1 GIIIKTK
8 NKMLMALTVF
18 LILFVLIGSASAA
31 KDNTTTLSQN
41 TTKNINQE
49 KIGIGDSSLNKE
61 ILKKNT
67 ENTTLKEPVSGGTFN
82 DIQTA
87 INNAADGET
96 VELSGLYTGDGTV
109 ITLNKTL
116 TIIGTNDATLD
127 AKGKSAIFYIT
138 KEKTTLKNIKF
149 INGNSNI
156 GGAIEYWQVMY
167 SDESSIINCT
177 FINNTANE
185 GGAIGKLAYKNKIK
199 NCTFLNNTAN
209 SGGGAIYMDSA
220 SRFEIRECTFTN
232 NKANGEG
239 GAIKAWGGKGN
250 TISNCNFTNN
260 NANSNGGAIHMW
272 KSAEWEI
279 KQCTFIHNTG
289 SDGGAIH
296 LINGEDNK
304 VNYCTFI
311 NNTGNKGGAIHWT
324 DENNAKILNSNF
336 KYNKAGSF
344 KNIYTNK
351 EDLTLSGCS
360 LDTVVSID
368 PLSDCVT
375 GSSAIVNLTFDDG
388 TNIGGYNVIL
398 KNNNQT
404 IKTFTYNSNHR
415 YTYTWN
421 NLAVGEY
428 SITVNES
435 NENNNKYIASYE
447 PVHFTVYKKAINPND
462 INVIINPGKGN
473 VTINIQA
480 PTDLTNT
487 MSIIIDGKNYT
498 IPVIGGTGNNTI
510 ILTPGKHNL
519 TGINITDN
527 PIYNETFILK
537 TDGNFTVNRIDINPN
552 DINIMIT
559 PAKGEVTLN
568 VTTPKNFTGIMN
580 VIIDGKN
587 YTIPIVDGT
596 GNKTIALIPGKHNL
610 TGINITDDP
619 IYDDVIIS
627 KTDGNFT
634 VYKKDINPSDV
645 NVTATPGKGNVTI
658 NIKAPTDFTGNINI
672 IIDNVSYPVELVNG
686 VGFKLIILL
695 PGNHNI
701 TGVNITNNQVY
712 NDIFI
717 QENISFVVIKKDTI
731 ITAKDASFIINYGGQ
746 YTVSTNL
753 GNGKTI
759 TLIINNRKINA
770 ITDTNGIATFKLTKT
785 NLAPAGKKTTTITF
799 NGDENYTSKTINTKI
814 TVNKEKTKITGKSA
828 KKIYK
833 KTANKK
839 LKIVLK
845 SNTGKSLGKVK
856 INLKAKK
863 LKGKLGKKL
872 KKGYD
877 ITVKF
882 NKKGIGYIILKN
894 SQVNGFKK
902 GTYKFSITYKGSNT
916 YKPSTSQIK
925 MKIK

>member
-1 GIIIKTK
+1 
-8 NKMLMALTVF
+8 MALTVF

-31 KDNTTTLSQN
+31 KDNTTTLSQD

-49 KIGIGDSSLNKE
+49 KIGIDDSNLNKE
-61 ILKKNT
+61 ILKKNN
-67 ENTTLKEPVSGGTFN
+67 ENITLKEPVSGGTFN

-87 INNAADGET
+87 INNAGKGET
-96 VELSGLYTGDGTV
+96 IELSGLYTGDGTR
-109 ITLNKTL
+109 ITINKTL

-127 AKGKSAIFYIT
+127 AKGNSGIFFIT
-138 KEKTTLKNIKF
+138 KEKITLKNIKF
-149 INGNSNI
+149 INGNYNSD
-156 GGAIEYWQVMY
+156 GGAIEYYQNFG
-167 SDESSIINCT
+167 SSECSIINCT
-177 FINNTANE
+177 FINNTAKS
-185 GGAIGKLAYKNKIK
+185 GGAIGKLAYMNKIK
-199 NCTFLNNTAN
+199 NCTFINNTAN
-209 SGGGAIYMDSA
+209 SGGAIYSDA
-220 SRFEIRECTFTN
+220 SSKFEIIECTFTN

-239 GAIKAWGGKGN
+239 GAIYAYGGLEN
-250 TISNCNFTNN
+250 NVTNCNFTNN
-260 NANSNGGAIHMW
+260 KAKNGGAIRM
-272 KSAEWEI
+272 KESEKWEI
-279 KQCTFIHNTG
+279 KQCTFIRNTG
-289 SDGGAIH
+289 SNGGAIY
-296 LINGEDNK
+296 LIKGEDNK
-304 VNYCTFI
+304 LNYCTFI
-311 NNTGNKGGAIHWT
+311 NNTGNSGGAIHWT
-324 DENNAKILNSNF
+324 DENNTQILNSNF
-336 KYNKAGSF
+336 KYNKAGQF
-344 KNIYTNK
+344 RNIYTNK

-368 PLSDCVT
+368 PLSDCVI

-404 IKTFTYNSNHR
+404 IKTFEYSSNHK

-435 NENNNKYIASYE
+435 NENNNKYITSYE
-447 PVHFTVYKKAINPND
+447 PLHFTVYKKAINPND
-462 INVIINPGKGN
+462 INVMINPGKGN

-487 MSIIIDGKNYT
+487 LSIIIDGKNYI
-498 IPVIGGTGNNTI
+498 IPVVGGTGNNTI

-527 PIYNETFILK
+527 PIYNDTFILK
-537 TDGNFTVNRIDINPN
+537 TDENFTVNRIDINPN

-587 YTIPIVDGT
+587 YTLPIVDGT

-634 VYKKDINPSDV
+634 VYKKDIHPSDV
-645 NVTATPGKGNVTI
+645 NVTTTPGKGNVTI
-658 NIKAPTDFTGNINI
+658 NIKAPIEFTGNVNI

-686 VGFKLIILL
+686 VGFKIIILL

-731 ITAKDASFIINYGGQ
+731 MTAKNASFIINYGGQ

-785 NLAPAGKKTTTITF
+785 NLAPAGKKTTTITL

-882 NKKGIGYIILKN
+882 NKKGIGYITLKN

>member
-1 GIIIKTK
+1 MNKIK
-8 NKMLMALTVF
+8 
-18 LILFVLIGSASAA
+18 
-31 KDNTTTLSQN
+31 
-41 TTKNINQE
+41 
-49 KIGIGDSSLNKE
+49 
-61 ILKKNT
+61 
-67 ENTTLKEPVSGGTFN
+67 
-82 DIQTA
+82 
-87 INNAADGET
+87 
-96 VELSGLYTGDGTV
+96 
-109 ITLNKTL
+109 
-116 TIIGTNDATLD
+116 
-127 AKGKSAIFYIT
+127 
-138 KEKTTLKNIKF
+138 
-149 INGNSNI
+149 
-156 GGAIEYWQVMY
+156 
-167 SDESSIINCT
+167 NCT
-177 FINNTANE
+177 FINNTAN
-185 GGAIGKLAYKNKIK
+185 
-199 NCTFLNNTAN
+199 
-209 SGGGAIYMDSA
+209 SGGAIYSDA
-220 SRFEIRECTFTN
+220 SSKFEIIECTFTN
-232 NKANGEG
+232 NKANGEE
-239 GAIKAWGGKGN
+239 GAIYAYGGLEN
-250 TISNCNFTNN
+250 NVTNCNFTNN
-260 NANSNGGAIHMW
+260 KAKNGGAIRM
-272 KSAEWEI
+272 KESEKWEI
-279 KQCTFIHNTG
+279 KQCTFIRNTG
-289 SDGGAIH
+289 SNGGAIY
-296 LINGEDNK
+296 LIKGEDNK
-304 VNYCTFI
+304 LNYCTFI
-311 NNTGNKGGAIHWT
+311 NNTGNSGGAIHWT
-324 DENNAKILNSNF
+324 DENNTQILNSNF
-336 KYNKAGSF
+336 KYNKAEQF
-344 KNIYTNK
+344 RNIYIANK
-351 EDLTLSGCS
+351 GYLTLSGCS

-368 PLSDCVT
+368 PISNRVI

-404 IKTFTYNSNHR
+404 IKTFEYSSNHK

-421 NLAVGEY
+421 NLTVGEY

-462 INVIINPGKGN
+462 INVMINPGKGN
-473 VTINIQA
+473 VTINIEA

-527 PIYNETFILK
+527 PIYNDTFILK

-645 NVTATPGKGNVTI
+645 NVTTTPGKGNVTI
-658 NIKAPTDFTGNINI
+658 NIKAPIEFTGNVNI

-686 VGFKLIILL
+686 VGFKIIILL

-785 NLAPAGKKTTTITF
+785 NLAPVGKKTTTITF

-882 NKKGIGYIILKN
+882 NKKGIGYITLKN

-916 YKPSTSQIK
+916 YKPSTNQIK

>member
-1 GIIIKTK
+1 
-8 NKMLMALTVF
+8 MALTVF

-31 KDNTTTLSQN
+31 KDNTTTLSQD

-49 KIGIGDSSLNKE
+49 KIGIDDSNLNKE
-61 ILKKNT
+61 ILKKNN
-67 ENTTLKEPVSGGTFN
+67 ENITLKEPVSGGTFN

-87 INNAADGET
+87 INNAGKGET
-96 VELSGLYTGDGTV
+96 IELSGLYTGDGTR
-109 ITLNKTL
+109 ITINKTL

-127 AKGKSAIFYIT
+127 AKGNSGIFYIT
-138 KEKTTLKNIKF
+138 KEKITLKNIKF
-149 INGNSNI
+149 INGNYND
-156 GGAIEYWQVMY
+156 GGAIEYYQNFG
-167 SDESSIINCT
+167 SSECSIINCT
-177 FINNTANE
+177 FINNTAKS
-185 GGAIGKLAYKNKIK
+185 GGAIGKLAYMNKIK
-199 NCTFLNNTAN
+199 NCTFINNTAN
-209 SGGGAIYMDSA
+209 SGGAIYSDA
-220 SRFEIRECTFTN
+220 SSKFEIIECTFTN

-239 GAIKAWGGKGN
+239 GAIYAYGGLEN
-250 TISNCNFTNN
+250 NVTNCNFTNN
-260 NANSNGGAIHMW
+260 KAKNGGAIRM
-272 KSAEWEI
+272 KESEKWEI
-279 KQCTFIHNTG
+279 KQCTFIRNTG
-289 SDGGAIH
+289 SNGGAIY
-296 LINGEDNK
+296 LIKGEDNK
-304 VNYCTFI
+304 LNYCTFI
-311 NNTGNKGGAIHWT
+311 NNTGNSGGAIHWT
-324 DENNAKILNSNF
+324 GENNTQILNSNF
-336 KYNKAGSF
+336 KYNKAGQF
-344 KNIYTNK
+344 RNIYTNK

-368 PLSDCVT
+368 PLSDCVI

-404 IKTFTYNSNHR
+404 IKTFEYSSNHK

-462 INVIINPGKGN
+462 INVMINPGKGN
-473 VTINIQA
+473 VTINIEA

-487 MSIIIDGKNYT
+487 MSIIIDGKNYN

-527 PIYNETFILK
+527 SIYNDTFILK

-587 YTIPIVDGT
+587 YTIHIVDGT

-610 TGINITDDP
+610 TGINITDNP
-619 IYDDVIIS
+619 IYDDVFIS

-645 NVTATPGKGNVTI
+645 NVTATPGKENVTI
-658 NIKAPTDFTGNINI
+658 NIKAPTDFTGNVNI

-686 VGFKLIILL
+686 VGFKVIILL

-770 ITDTNGIATFKLTKT
+770 ITNANGIATFKLTKT

-882 NKKGIGYIILKN
+882 NKKGIGYITLKN

>member
-1 GIIIKTK
+1 
-8 NKMLMALTVF
+8 MALTVF

>member
-1 GIIIKTK
+1 
-8 NKMLMALTVF
+8 MALTVF

-31 KDNTTTLSQN
+31 KDNTTTLSQD

-49 KIGIGDSSLNKE
+49 KIGIDDSNLNKE
-61 ILKKNT
+61 ILKKNN
-67 ENTTLKEPVSGGTFN
+67 ENITLKEPVSRGTFN

-87 INNAADGET
+87 INNAGKGET
-96 VELSGLYTGDGTV
+96 IELSGLYTGDGTR
-109 ITLNKTL
+109 ITINKTL

-127 AKGKSAIFYIT
+127 AKGNSGIFYIT
-138 KEKTTLKNIKF
+138 KEKITLKNIKF
-149 INGNSNI
+149 INGNYND
-156 GGAIEYWQVMY
+156 GGAIEYYQNFG
-167 SDESSIINCT
+167 SSECSIINCT
-177 FINNTANE
+177 FINNTAKS
-185 GGAIGKLAYKNKIK
+185 GGAIGKLAYMNKIK
-199 NCTFLNNTAN
+199 NCTFINNTAN
-209 SGGGAIYMDSA
+209 SGGAIYSDA
-220 SRFEIRECTFTN
+220 SSKFEIIECTFTN

-239 GAIKAWGGKGN
+239 GAIYAYGGLEN
-250 TISNCNFTNN
+250 NVTNCNFTNN
-260 NANSNGGAIHMW
+260 KAKNGGAIRM
-272 KSAEWEI
+272 KESEKWEI
-279 KQCTFIHNTG
+279 KQCTFIRNTG
-289 SDGGAIH
+289 SNGGAIY
-296 LINGEDNK
+296 LIKGEDNK
-304 VNYCTFI
+304 LNYCTFI
-311 NNTGNKGGAIHWT
+311 NNTGNSGGAIHWT
-324 DENNAKILNSNF
+324 GENNTQILNSNF
-336 KYNKAGSF
+336 KYNKAGQF
-344 KNIYTNK
+344 RNIYTNK

-368 PLSDCVT
+368 PLSDCVI

-404 IKTFTYNSNHR
+404 IKTFEYSSNHK

-462 INVIINPGKGN
+462 INVMINPGKGN
-473 VTINIQA
+473 VTINIEA

-519 TGINITDN
+519 TGINITDD
-527 PIYNETFILK
+527 PIYNDTFILK

-587 YTIPIVDGT
+587 YTIHIVDGT

-610 TGINITDDP
+610 TGINITDNP
-619 IYDDVIIS
+619 IYDDIFIS

-645 NVTATPGKGNVTI
+645 NVTVTPGKGNVTI
-658 NIKAPTDFTGNINI
+658 NIKAPTDFTGNVNI

-686 VGFKLIILL
+686 VGFKVIILL

-814 TVNKEKTKITGKSA
+814 TANKEKTKITGKSA

-882 NKKGIGYIILKN
+882 NKKGIGYITLKN

>member
-1 GIIIKTK
+1 
-8 NKMLMALTVF
+8 MALTVF

-814 TVNKEKTKITGKSA
+814 TINKEKTKITGKSA

>member
-1 GIIIKTK
+1 MIK
-8 NKMLMALTVF
+8 
-18 LILFVLIGSASAA
+18 
-31 KDNTTTLSQN
+31 
-41 TTKNINQE
+41 
-49 KIGIGDSSLNKE
+49 
-61 ILKKNT
+61 
-67 ENTTLKEPVSGGTFN
+67 
-82 DIQTA
+82 
-87 INNAADGET
+87 
-96 VELSGLYTGDGTV
+96 
-109 ITLNKTL
+109 
-116 TIIGTNDATLD
+116 
-127 AKGKSAIFYIT
+127 
-138 KEKTTLKNIKF
+138 
-149 INGNSNI
+149 
-156 GGAIEYWQVMY
+156 
-167 SDESSIINCT
+167 
-177 FINNTANE
+177 
-185 GGAIGKLAYKNKIK
+185 
-199 NCTFLNNTAN
+199 
-209 SGGGAIYMDSA
+209 
-220 SRFEIRECTFTN
+220 
-232 NKANGEG
+232 
-239 GAIKAWGGKGN
+239 
-250 TISNCNFTNN
+250 
-260 NANSNGGAIHMW
+260 
-272 KSAEWEI
+272 
-279 KQCTFIHNTG
+279 
-289 SDGGAIH
+289 
-296 LINGEDNK
+296 GEDNK
-304 VNYCTFI
+304 LNYCTFI
-311 NNTGNKGGAIHWT
+311 NNTGNSGGAIHGT
-324 DENNAKILNSNF
+324 DETNAKILNSNF

-368 PLSDCVT
+368 PLSDCVI

-404 IKTFTYNSNHR
+404 IKTFEYSSNHK

-421 NLAVGEY
+421 NLAIGEY

-462 INVIINPGKGN
+462 INVMINPGKGN

-487 MSIIIDGKNYT
+487 MSIIIDGKNYI
-498 IPVIGGTGNNTI
+498 IPVVGGTGNNTI

-527 PIYNETFILK
+527 PIYNDTFILK
-537 TDGNFTVNRIDINPN
+537 TDENFTVNRIDINPN

-587 YTIPIVDGT
+587 YTLPIVDGT

-645 NVTATPGKGNVTI
+645 NVTTTPGKGNVTI
-658 NIKAPTDFTGNINI
+658 NIKAPIEFTGNVNI

-686 VGFKLIILL
+686 VGFKVIILL

-845 SNTGKSLGKVK
+845 STTGKSLGKVK

-882 NKKGIGYIILKN
+882 NKKGIGYITLKN

-902 GTYKFSITYKGSNT
+902 GTYKFNITYKGNNT

>member
-1 GIIIKTK
+1 
-8 NKMLMALTVF
+8 MALTVF

-31 KDNTTTLSQN
+31 KDNTTTLSQD

-49 KIGIGDSSLNKE
+49 KIGIDDSNLNKE
-61 ILKKNT
+61 ILKKNN
-67 ENTTLKEPVSGGTFN
+67 ENITLKEPVSRGTFN

-87 INNAADGET
+87 INNASNGET
-96 VELSGLYTGDGTV
+96 ITLSGLYTGDGTR
-109 ITLNKTL
+109 ITINKTL

-127 AKGKSAIFYIT
+127 AKGNSGIFHIT
-138 KEKTTLKNIKF
+138 KEKITLKNIKF
-149 INGNSNI
+149 INGNSNY
-156 GGAIEYWQVMY
+156 GGAIEYEQNFDSY
-167 SDESSIINCT
+167 ECSIINCT
-177 FINNTANE
+177 FINNTANS
-185 GGAIGKLAYKNKIK
+185 GGAIGKVAYMNKIK
-199 NCTFLNNTAN
+199 NCTFINNTAN
-209 SGGGAIYMDSA
+209 SGGGAIYSDA
-220 SRFEIRECTFTN
+220 SSKFEIIECTFTN

-239 GAIKAWGGKGN
+239 GAIYAYGGLEN
-250 TISNCNFTNN
+250 NVTNCNFTNN
-260 NANSNGGAIHMW
+260 KAKNGGAIRM
-272 KSAEWEI
+272 KESEKWEI
-279 KQCTFIHNTG
+279 KQCTFIRNTG
-289 SDGGAIH
+289 SNGGAIY
-296 LINGEDNK
+296 LIKGEDNK
-304 VNYCTFI
+304 LNYCTFI
-311 NNTGNKGGAIHWT
+311 NNTGNSGGAIHWT
-324 DENNAKILNSNF
+324 DGNNTQILNSNF
-336 KYNKAGSF
+336 KYNKAEQF
-344 KNIYTNK
+344 RNIYTNK

-368 PLSDCVT
+368 PLSDCVIGT
-375 GSSAIVNLTFDDG
+375 IAIVNLTFDDG

-404 IKTFTYNSNHR
+404 IKTFEYSSNHK

-421 NLAVGEY
+421 NLAIGEY

-527 PIYNETFILK
+527 PIYNDTFILK
-537 TDGNFTVNRIDINPN
+537 TDENFTVNRIDINPN

-559 PAKGEVTLN
+559 PAKGNVTLN
-568 VTTPKNFTGIMN
+568 VTTPKNFTSIMN
-580 VIIDGKN
+580 LIIDGKN

-619 IYDDVIIS
+619 IYDDVFIS

-645 NVTATPGKGNVTI
+645 NVTATPGKENVTI
-658 NIKAPTDFTGNINI
+658 NIKAPTDFTGNVNI

-686 VGFKLIILL
+686 VGFKVIILI

-828 KKIYK
+828 KKTYK

-882 NKKGIGYIILKN
+882 NKKGIGYITLKN

-916 YKPSTSQIK
+916 YKPSTNQIK

>member
-1 GIIIKTK
+1 
-8 NKMLMALTVF
+8 MALTVF

-260 NANSNGGAIHMW
+260 NANSNGGSIHMW

>member
-1 GIIIKTK
+1 
-8 NKMLMALTVF
+8 MALTVF

-31 KDNTTTLSQN
+31 KDNTTTLSQD

-49 KIGIGDSSLNKE
+49 KIGIDDSNLNKE
-61 ILKKNT
+61 ILKKNN
-67 ENTTLKEPVSGGTFN
+67 ENITLKEPVSGGTFN

-87 INNAADGET
+87 INNAGKGET
-96 VELSGLYTGDGTV
+96 IELSGLYTGDGTR
-109 ITLNKTL
+109 ITINKTL

-127 AKGKSAIFYIT
+127 AKGNSGIFYIT
-138 KEKTTLKNIKF
+138 KEKITLKNIKF
-149 INGNSNI
+149 INGNYND
-156 GGAIEYWQVMY
+156 GGAIEYYQNFG
-167 SDESSIINCT
+167 SSECSIINCT
-177 FINNTANE
+177 FINNTAKS
-185 GGAIGKLAYKNKIK
+185 GGAIGKLAYMNKIK
-199 NCTFLNNTAN
+199 NCTFINNTAN
-209 SGGGAIYMDSA
+209 SGGAIYSDA
-220 SRFEIRECTFTN
+220 SSKFEIIECTFTN

-239 GAIKAWGGKGN
+239 GAIYAYGGLEN
-250 TISNCNFTNN
+250 NVTNCNFTNN
-260 NANSNGGAIHMW
+260 KAKNGGAIRM
-272 KSAEWEI
+272 KESEKWEI
-279 KQCTFIHNTG
+279 KQCTFIRNTG
-289 SDGGAIH
+289 SNGGAIY
-296 LINGEDNK
+296 LIKGEDNK
-304 VNYCTFI
+304 LNYCTFI
-311 NNTGNKGGAIHWT
+311 NNTGNSGGAIHWT
-324 DENNAKILNSNF
+324 GENNTQILNSNF
-336 KYNKAGSF
+336 KYNKAGQF
-344 KNIYTNK
+344 RNIYTNK

-368 PLSDCVT
+368 PLSDCVI

-404 IKTFTYNSNHR
+404 IKTFEYSSNHK

-462 INVIINPGKGN
+462 INVMINPGKGN
-473 VTINIQA
+473 VTINIEA

-519 TGINITDN
+519 TGINITDD
-527 PIYNETFILK
+527 PIYNDTFILK

-580 VIIDGKN
+580 LIIDGKN

-619 IYDDVIIS
+619 IYDDVFIS

-645 NVTATPGKGNVTI
+645 NVTATPGKENVTI
-658 NIKAPTDFTGNINI
+658 NIKAPTDFTGNVNI

-686 VGFKLIILL
+686 VGFKVIILL

-770 ITDTNGIATFKLTKT
+770 ITNANGIATFKLTKT

-839 LKIVLK
+839 LKIILK
-845 SNTGKSLGKVK
+845 SNTRKSLGKVK

-882 NKKGIGYIILKN
+882 NKKGIGYITLKN

-916 YKPSTSQIK
+916 YKPSTNQIK

>member
-1 GIIIKTK
+1 MNKIK
-8 NKMLMALTVF
+8 
-18 LILFVLIGSASAA
+18 
-31 KDNTTTLSQN
+31 
-41 TTKNINQE
+41 
-49 KIGIGDSSLNKE
+49 
-61 ILKKNT
+61 
-67 ENTTLKEPVSGGTFN
+67 
-82 DIQTA
+82 
-87 INNAADGET
+87 
-96 VELSGLYTGDGTV
+96 
-109 ITLNKTL
+109 
-116 TIIGTNDATLD
+116 
-127 AKGKSAIFYIT
+127 
-138 KEKTTLKNIKF
+138 
-149 INGNSNI
+149 
-156 GGAIEYWQVMY
+156 
-167 SDESSIINCT
+167 NCT
-177 FINNTANE
+177 FINNTAN
-185 GGAIGKLAYKNKIK
+185 
-199 NCTFLNNTAN
+199 
-209 SGGGAIYMDSA
+209 SGGAIYSDA
-220 SRFEIRECTFTN
+220 SSKFEIIECTFTN
-232 NKANGEG
+232 NKANGEE
-239 GAIKAWGGKGN
+239 GAIYAYGGLEN
-250 TISNCNFTNN
+250 NVTNCNFTNN
-260 NANSNGGAIHMW
+260 KAKNGGAIRM
-272 KSAEWEI
+272 KESEKWEI
-279 KQCTFIHNTG
+279 KQCTFIRNTG
-289 SDGGAIH
+289 SNGGAIY
-296 LINGEDNK
+296 LIKGEDNK
-304 VNYCTFI
+304 LNYCTFI
-311 NNTGNKGGAIHWT
+311 NNTGNSGGAIHWT
-324 DENNAKILNSNF
+324 DENNTQILNSNF
-336 KYNKAGSF
+336 KYNKAEQF
-344 KNIYTNK
+344 RNIYIANK
-351 EDLTLSGCS
+351 GYLTLSGCS

-368 PLSDCVT
+368 PISNRVI

-404 IKTFTYNSNHR
+404 IKTFEYSSNHK

-421 NLAVGEY
+421 NLTVGEY

-462 INVIINPGKGN
+462 INVMINPGKGN
-473 VTINIQA
+473 VTINIEA

-645 NVTATPGKGNVTI
+645 NVTTTPGKGNVTI
-658 NIKAPTDFTGNINI
+658 NIKAPIEFTGNVNI

-686 VGFKLIILL
+686 VGFKIIILL

-785 NLAPAGKKTTTITF
+785 NLAPVGKKTTTITF

-882 NKKGIGYIILKN
+882 NKKGIGYITLKN

-916 YKPSTSQIK
+916 YKPSTNQIK

>member
-1 GIIIKTK
+1 
-8 NKMLMALTVF
+8 MALTVF

-31 KDNTTTLSQN
+31 KDNTTTLSQD

-49 KIGIGDSSLNKE
+49 KIGIDDSNLNKE
-61 ILKKNT
+61 ILKKNN
-67 ENTTLKEPVSGGTFN
+67 ENITLKEPVSGGTFN

-87 INNAADGET
+87 INNAGKGET
-96 VELSGLYTGDGTV
+96 IELSGLYTGDGTR
-109 ITLNKTL
+109 ITINKTL

-127 AKGKSAIFYIT
+127 AKGNSGIFYIT
-138 KEKTTLKNIKF
+138 KEKITLKNIKF
-149 INGNSNI
+149 INGNYND
-156 GGAIEYWQVMY
+156 GGAIEYYQNFG
-167 SDESSIINCT
+167 SSECSIINCT
-177 FINNTANE
+177 FINNTAKS
-185 GGAIGKLAYKNKIK
+185 GGAIGKLAYMNKIK
-199 NCTFLNNTAN
+199 NCTFINNTAN
-209 SGGGAIYMDSA
+209 SGGAIYSDA
-220 SRFEIRECTFTN
+220 SSKFEIIECTFTN

-239 GAIKAWGGKGN
+239 GAIYAYGGLEN
-250 TISNCNFTNN
+250 NVTNCNFTNN
-260 NANSNGGAIHMW
+260 KAKNGGAIRM
-272 KSAEWEI
+272 KESEKWEI
-279 KQCTFIHNTG
+279 KQCTFIRNTG
-289 SDGGAIH
+289 SNGGAIY
-296 LINGEDNK
+296 LIKGEDNK
-304 VNYCTFI
+304 LNYCTFI
-311 NNTGNKGGAIHWT
+311 NNTGNSGGAIHWT
-324 DENNAKILNSNF
+324 GENNTQILNSNF
-336 KYNKAGSF
+336 KYNKAGQF
-344 KNIYTNK
+344 RNIYTNK

-368 PLSDCVT
+368 PLSDCVI

-404 IKTFTYNSNHR
+404 IKTFEYSSNHK

-462 INVIINPGKGN
+462 INVMINPGKGN
-473 VTINIQA
+473 VTINIEA

-519 TGINITDN
+519 TGINITDD
-527 PIYNETFILK
+527 PIYNDTFILK

-587 YTIPIVDGT
+587 YTIHIVDGT

-610 TGINITDDP
+610 TGINITDNP
-619 IYDDVIIS
+619 IYDDIFIS

-645 NVTATPGKGNVTI
+645 NVTVTPGKGNVTI
-658 NIKAPTDFTGNINI
+658 NIKAPTDFTGNVNI

-686 VGFKLIILL
+686 VGFKVIILL

-717 QENISFVVIKKDTI
+717 QENISFVVIKKDTIITAKDASFIINYGGQYTVSTSFVVIKKDTI

-814 TVNKEKTKITGKSA
+814 TANKEKTKITGKSA

-872 KKGYD
+872 KKR
-877 ITVKF
+877 IRHHR
-882 NKKGIGYIILKN
+882 
-894 SQVNGFKK
+894 
-902 GTYKFSITYKGSNT
+902 
-916 YKPSTSQIK
+916 
-925 MKIK
+925 

>member
-1 GIIIKTK
+1 MT
-8 NKMLMALTVF
+8 LTVF
-18 LILFVLIGSASAA
+18 LILFVLIGSVSAA
-31 KDNTTTLSQN
+31 KDNTTTLTQD

-49 KIGIGDSSLNKE
+49 KIGIDDSNLNKE
-61 ILKKNT
+61 ILKKNN
-67 ENTTLKEPVSGGTFN
+67 ENITLKEPVSRGTFN

-87 INNAADGET
+87 INNASNGET
-96 VELSGLYTGDGTV
+96 ITLSGLYTGDGTR
-109 ITLNKTL
+109 ITINKTL
-116 TIIGTNDATLD
+116 TIIGKNDATLD
-127 AKGKSAIFYIT
+127 AKGKSGIFYIT
-138 KEKTTLKNIKF
+138 KEKVTLKNIKF
-149 INGNSNI
+149 INGNYDT

-209 SGGGAIYMDSA
+209 SGGGAICMDAA
-220 SRFEIRECTFTN
+220 SRFEISECTFTN

-239 GAIKAWGGKGN
+239 GAINAYGGMGN

-260 NANSNGGAIHMW
+260 NANSNGGAIHMLG
-272 KSAEWEI
+272 SAEWEI
-279 KQCTFIHNTG
+279 KQCTFIRNTG

-296 LINGEDNK
+296 LINGKDNK

-311 NNTGNKGGAIHWT
+311 NNTGNSGGAIHWT
-324 DENNAKILNSNF
+324 DETNAKILNSNF

-404 IKTFTYNSNHR
+404 IKTFTYNSDHK

-473 VTINIQA
+473 VTINIKA

-498 IPVIGGTGNNTI
+498 IPVADGTGSKTI

-527 PIYNETFILK
+527 PIYNDTFILK

-552 DINIMIT
+552 DINIRIT
-559 PAKGEVTLN
+559 PAKGNVTLN

-610 TGINITDDP
+610 TGINITDDS
-619 IYDDVIIS
+619 IYDDVFIS

-634 VYKKDINPSDV
+634 VYKIDIDPSDV
-645 NVTATPGKGNVTI
+645 NVTVTPDKGNVNI
-658 NIKAPTDFTGNINI
+658 NIKAPTDFTGNVII
-672 IIDNVSYPVELVNG
+672 IIDNVSYPVELING
-686 VGFKLIILL
+686 VGFKAIILQ
-695 PGNHNI
+695 PGNHNL
-701 TGVNITNNQVY
+701 TGVNITNNTIY

-717 QENISFVVIKKDTI
+717 PENISFVVLKKDTI
-731 ITAKDASFIINYGGQ
+731 ITADDISFIINYGGH

-753 GNGKTI
+753 GSGKTI
-759 TLIINNRKINA
+759 TLIINNQNINA
-770 ITDTNGIATFKLTKT
+770 ITDTNGIATFELTKA
-785 NLAPAGKKTTTITF
+785 NLAPAGVKTTTITF
-799 NGDENYTSKTINTKI
+799 NGDDNYNNKTINTKI
-814 TVNKEKTKITGKSA
+814 TVNKETTKITGKSA
-828 KKIYK
+828 KKTYK

-839 LKIVLK
+839 IQITLKD
-845 SNTGKSLGKVK
+845 STGKSLRKVK

-882 NKKGIGYIILKN
+882 NNKGIGYITLKN
-894 SQVNGFKK
+894 NKVNGFKK
-902 GTYKFSITYKGSNT
+902 GTYKFSATYKGNDI
-916 YKPSTSQIK
+916 YQPSTSKIK